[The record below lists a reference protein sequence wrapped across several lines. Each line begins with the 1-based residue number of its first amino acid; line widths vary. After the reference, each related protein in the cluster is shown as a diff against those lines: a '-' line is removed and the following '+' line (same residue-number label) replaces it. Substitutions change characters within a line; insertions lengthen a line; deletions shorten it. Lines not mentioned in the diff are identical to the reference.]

1 MKPELK
7 RPPGHLRTTGLRGPD
22 RIGRRERNK
31 LEKLARIKKAARD
44 LFSRQGVE
52 ATTIREIAAAADIG
66 LGTMFLYAASK
77 EDLLV
82 MIFRE
87 EIGYAIGRAFATVP
101 SGALR
106 DQVEHVFAAIITHHR
121 RNPNLGNVFA
131 KEMPFIAGSRHAIG
145 EFMADLYARLAV
157 LIDEAK
163 ARGELRRDIP
173 PTTLARNLF
182 AIFFQHLQFWL
193 AHRTSSPEFDR
204 IQLTASLE
212 LQLMGLREA
221 NPPFNSGARINRSGD
236 APRTRST
243 KKS

>member
-44 LFSRQGVE
+44 LFSCQGVE
-52 ATTIREIAAAADIG
+52 ATTVRQIAAAADIG

-131 KEMPFIAGSRHAIG
+131 KEMPFIAGS
-145 EFMADLYARLAV
+145 
-157 LIDEAK
+157 
-163 ARGELRRDIP
+163 
-173 PTTLARNLF
+173 
-182 AIFFQHLQFWL
+182 
-193 AHRTSSPEFDR
+193 
-204 IQLTASLE
+204 
-212 LQLMGLREA
+212 
-221 NPPFNSGARINRSGD
+221 
-236 APRTRST
+236 
-243 KKS
+243 